1 RSLCGSAEGR
11 SRRGAGQAAQ
21 PAFAA
26 SARRVR
32 ARVAEPGR
40 DPLPAALPVPA
51 GPLDDRAVRPRVPA
65 HARPDEEHPAG
76 GPAARRV
83 LADAVRRRFPPS
95 TRGAASVAEER
106 ARVRHARLSR
116 ATRSRG
122 GARPRRAGVG
132 RLGAEG
138 RAARRHRPAEGAFR
152 AARREVRPRPPRR
165 HGAPHRRA
173 TGRPGADRLR
183 DHQRRE
189 GDAGDA
195 VRRGRAA
202 RLAAAP
208 PGGDSPQG
216 TRVLAVRRR
225 VLARRDRLL
234 PLHRQGRLPGG
245 EGRMTL
251 CTLAALLLALSPA
264 ALSPAGLQ
272 DDRQADAKADRKRDE
287 LIEDLKVII
296 PRMPEGDRRA
306 DLYFQ
311 LAELWW
317 EKARDAAL
325 KEVRDHDD
333 AVAKWAEKREGEEPK
348 LDTSRSD
355 GYRRE
360 AIGLY
365 QEVLDR
371 YPAYERRDEV
381 LFVAGHNLYESGNR
395 DRGIAYY
402 SALIAQYPKSR
413 FVPDAWVQTGEHF
426 FATNDLPRARE
437 AFEKAASFHL
447 PKLYAF
453 ALYKLAWCD
462 YNAGAYG
469 AAIAKFKEVIAYS
482 E

>member
-1 RSLCGSAEGR
+1 AAILYQQRCLYPQVRSTIAQFDREYLPMRDQMKSILQADLPLGEYWRMLSAGD
-11 SRRGAGQAAQ
+11 SRLPPAVQHQLQKNERVSAMRAYLEQLDREAA
-21 PAFAA
+21 
-26 SARRVR
+26 RVR
-32 ARVAEPGR
+32 AEPG
-40 DPLPAALPVPA
+40 LAGSALKDELLDAIARQKELSAQLA
-51 GPLDDRAVRPRVPA
+51 GKFV
-65 HARPDEEHPAG
+65 
-76 GPAARRV
+76 
-83 LADAVRRRFPPS
+83 
-95 TRGAASVAEER
+95 
-106 ARVRHARLSR
+106 
-116 ATRSRG
+116 
-122 GARPRRAGVG
+122 
-132 RLGAEG
+132 
-138 RAARRHRPAEGAFR
+138 
-152 AARREVRPRPPRR
+152 
-165 HGAPHRRA
+165 
-173 TGRPGADRLR
+173 
-183 DHQRRE
+183 
-189 GDAGDA
+189 
-195 VRRGRAA
+195 
-202 RLAAAP
+202 
-208 PGGDSPQG
+208 
-216 TRVLAVRRR
+216 
-225 VLARRDRLL
+225 
-234 PLHRQGRLPGG
+234 QGRLADMVRLIDVLQGDRELIAFETTKG
-245 EGRMTL
+245 EKEMLETRF
-251 CTLAALLLALSPA
+251 
-264 ALSPAGLQ
+264 
-272 DDRQADAKADRKRDE
+272 DADE

-317 EKARDAAL
+317 EKARYAGL
-325 KEVRDHDD
+325 QEVRDHDD
-333 AVAKWAEKREGEEPK
+333 AVAKWADKREGEEPK

-462 YNAGAYG
+462 
-469 AAIAKFKEVIAYS
+469 
-482 E
+482 